1 MHRDALANYKQKE
14 KICKKIKHVL
24 PENQDKD
31 TSTHWAFATIDIKKT
46 KQKNNNNNKSTHKR
60 EQLWDGRRG
69 NIHSSITSKHMM
81 CRQPPADHQ
90 M

>member
-31 TSTHWAFATIDIKKT
+31 TSTHWAFATIGKKKKKKKSNDKT
-46 KQKNNNNNKSTHKR
+46 STHKR
-60 EQLWDGRRG
+60 ERLRG
-69 NIHSSITSKHMM
+69 GKKRKHSQFKTQDVS
-81 CRQPPADHQ
+81 PATC
-90 M
+90 